1 METDGS
7 PLAHAG
13 ASRAGAPGIPVRVGV
28 SDPGQLAA
36 RVARL
41 ARGELPVDPT
51 LPRWY
56 ALNLRS
62 HAFHTSASFDTL
74 LAPRVLFDRVRPH
87 PYQLHVVQQVLREK
101 APAAIL
107 ADEVGLG
114 KTIEAGL
121 IYKEL
126 ALRGAVYSALV
137 LAPKALLS
145 QWQEELRERF
155 DEDFVL
161 TDEKRFRGFDREPRV
176 ICSLPQ
182 FVRSFTKIGGR
193 PWDLLIVDE
202 AHLLANPDSKRRRS
216 VAQLR
221 TRWRLLLTATPVA
234 NKLTD
239 LYSLIDLVSPGKFGT
254 LRQFTDEYVADPGT
268 CRVPQPR
275 RVAQLRTAV
284 RDVTCRTRR
293 SETEIPFPR
302 RDVSTRGIAPAPEE
316 DALIADVTDYLR
328 RLYRRLPPPSRL
340 TRSRDAPARVEV
352 ASPSGR
358 LNRGAVIREIMALQ
372 QSLSSSP
379 RAIEHSLRRRAER
392 EPDERTL
399 LLALADRC
407 QATASAKERLLL
419 DVLGEIGREPALVF
433 TLRLETAARL
443 REAIRARGRSAEC
456 YVGALNRAEREALV
470 ERFNSGDLDTL
481 IATDAG
487 AEGLNLQQRCST
499 VFNYDLHWNPMRIE
513 QRIGRVHRLG
523 QARDVAVYNFVLRD
537 SIDDY
542 VVRLL
547 YQKID
552 LFTMTIGGLET
563 VLAEVQDGEVDL
575 EERILEALLRTTT
588 RAELSQEVEALGV
601 ELQGARERQHAAES
615 LTAGVLG

>member
-1 METDGS
+1 METERLPFAPADGS
-7 PLAHAG
+7 
-13 ASRAGAPGIPVRVGV
+13 GIPVRVGF
-28 SDPGQLAA
+28 SDPQQLVA

-41 ARGELPVDPT
+41 AHTTSSAQPLDAT

-62 HAFHTSASFDTL
+62 YAFRVPASFDTL
-74 LAPRVLFDRVRPH
+74 LAPRVLFDRIRPH
-87 PYQLHVVQQVLREK
+87 PYQLQVVQQVLRDK

-114 KTIEAGL
+114 KTIEAAL

-126 ALRGAVYSALV
+126 ALRGAVRSALV

-182 FVRSFTKIGGR
+182 FVRSFNKIGGR

-239 LYSLIDLVSPGKFGT
+239 LYSLIDLIAPGKLGT
-254 LRQFTDEYVADPGT
+254 LRQFTDEFVADPGT

-275 RVAQLRTAV
+275 RVAQLRAV
-284 RDVTCRTRR
+284 VREVTCRTRR
-293 SETEIPFPR
+293 SETDIAFTHR
-302 RDVSTRGIAPAPEE
+302 AVQTRGIVPTPEE
-316 DALIADVTDYLR
+316 DVLIADVTDYLR
-328 RLYRRLPPPSRL
+328 SLYRRLPPPRANR
-340 TRSRDAPARVEV
+340 TREASANKAPAQVDT

-358 LNRGAVIREIMALQ
+358 LNRGAVIREILALQ

-379 RAIEHSLRRRAER
+379 RAIEQSLRRRAKREAGER
-392 EPDERTL
+392 GV

-407 QATASAKERLLL
+407 QTVASAKERLLL
-419 DVLGEIGREPALVF
+419 DVLGEVGREPAL
-433 TLRLETAARL
+433 
-443 REAIRARGRSAEC
+443 
-456 YVGALNRAEREALV
+456 
-470 ERFNSGDLDTL
+470 
-481 IATDAG
+481 
-487 AEGLNLQQRCST
+487 
-499 VFNYDLHWNPMRIE
+499 
-513 QRIGRVHRLG
+513 
-523 QARDVAVYNFVLRD
+523 
-537 SIDDY
+537 
-542 VVRLL
+542 
-547 YQKID
+547 
-552 LFTMTIGGLET
+552 
-563 VLAEVQDGEVDL
+563 
-575 EERILEALLRTTT
+575 
-588 RAELSQEVEALGV
+588 
-601 ELQGARERQHAAES
+601 
-615 LTAGVLG
+615 